1 MNRHDSPEWSDLQ
14 LFLTVMRCGSLT
26 KAAAELGVSQPTLSR
41 RIGALERHFGASL
54 FHRTAPGLEPTSLAR
69 RIGEMLSPM
78 EDAVARAGRAVAES
92 KQQQMSLR
100 LTTTATISM
109 FLTEHISLI
118 SPASDG
124 TCLDILASRRIADFR
139 LHECDM
145 AIRLRRLP
153 PAGPI
158 TTRKLGNLAFAVYAA
173 RKHLS
178 KPRAGLACVGLS
190 DDRPPPQKQWFD
202 AFVEEQ
208 RGRMIARLG
217 EVHLRLAA
225 VKAGVGA
232 SLLPCLLGDRESGLV
247 RLTPPIPA
255 LTEEMFLLVHSDVSR
270 RPAAREISAQI
281 VRLFKD
287 WAPDFAGLGT
297 EPMQN

>member
-1 MNRHDSPEWSDLQ
+1 MNRGVSPEWSDLQ
-14 LFLTVMRCGSLT
+14 LFLAVLRCGSLT

-41 RIGALERHFGASL
+41 RIGALEKHFGASL
-54 FHRTAPGLEPTSLAR
+54 FHRTAPGLEPTGLAR
-69 RIGEMLSPM
+69 RIGEMLTPM
-78 EDAVARAGRAVAES
+78 EDAVARAGRAADES
-92 KQQQMSLR
+92 KQSQGSLK

-109 FLTEHISLI
+109 FLTEHIPLI
-118 SPASDG
+118 SPATDG
-124 TCLDILASRRIADFR
+124 TCLDILATRRIADFR

-158 TTRKLGNLAFAVYAA
+158 TTRKLGNLAFAVYVA

-178 KPRAGLACVGLS
+178 KLRTGLPCVGLS

-208 RGRMIARLG
+208 RGRTIARLG

-232 SLLPCLLGDRESGLV
+232 SLLPCLLGDRETGLA
-247 RLTPPIPA
+247 RLTQPIPVLA
-255 LTEEMFLLVHSDVSR
+255 EEMFLLVHSDVAR
-270 RPAAREISAQI
+270 RPAAREISARI
-281 VRLFKD
+281 IRLFKEK
-287 WAPDFAGLGT
+287 APDLSGLGSGAI
-297 EPMQN
+297 QY